1 MNPQLIR
8 VVTAPALLAGL
19 AICVWIDYLRNEGP
33 GAIALVVAAFAVVS
47 FRELCAMARLK
58 GLKPVEWAGVAA
70 VLLTYAVLFLKPKE
84 VDAWDYIPVVAAG
97 LAVVVL
103 VTLVLR
109 SKEVAPPD
117 AAFTVFAFGYISLLV
132 FVFWEKDQDRRDWL
146 HWLLFLVCTNKG
158 SDIAAFVFG
167 KLFGRRKMAPEISP
181 NKTWEGAGAGLVAGT
196 VLGAWALGHM
206 DGMNEPVKVWVMALV
221 VTIAAQTGD
230 LVKST
235 VKRWAGVKD
244 SGRLLPEFGGALD
257 MVDSFILSAPIAALL
272 MRVFFN

>member
-8 VVTAPALLAGL
+8 VIVAPALLIALAGCL
-19 AICVWIDYLRNEGP
+19 WIDYLRNEGP
-33 GAIALVVAAFAVVS
+33 AAIALVVAAFAVVS
-47 FRELCAMARLK
+47 YRELCAMGRLK
-58 GLKPVEWAGVAA
+58 GVKTVEWAGLAS
-70 VLLTYAVLFLKPKE
+70 VLASYAVLFWSKDPWTHLPI
-84 VDAWDYIPVVAAG
+84 VGAA
-97 LAVVVL
+97 LTVVVL
-103 VTLVLR
+103 VLLVLR
-109 SKEVAPPD
+109 PREYGPPD
-117 AAFTVFAFGYISLLV
+117 AAYTVFAFVYISLLA
-132 FVFWEKDQDRRDWL
+132 FVFWEKEQDRKDWL

-181 NKTWEGAGAGLVAGT
+181 NKTWEGAGAGLIAGT

-206 DGMNEPVKVWVMALV
+206 DGMTETLRVWTMALV
-221 VTIAAQTGD
+221 VTVAAQTGD

-257 MVDSFILSAPIAALL
+257 MVDSFILSAPVAALL
-272 MRVFFN
+272 LVLFF